1 MIALRAFSIAVAGI
15 VSFATQVAA
24 HSFIV
29 GYTVNDI
36 L

>member
-1 MIALRAFSIAVAGI
+1 MAVLKAFSIAVAGLAC
-15 VSFATQVAA
+15 FATQVAA
-24 HSFIV
+24 DGLIV

>member
-1 MIALRAFSIAVAGI
+1 MIALRAFSIAIAGI

-24 HSFIV
+24 HGVIA
-29 GYTVNDI
+29 GYTVNNT

>member
-1 MIALRAFSIAVAGI
+1 MIALRAFSIAIAGI
-15 VSFATQVAA
+15 ISFAIQVAA
-24 HSFIV
+24 HGVII